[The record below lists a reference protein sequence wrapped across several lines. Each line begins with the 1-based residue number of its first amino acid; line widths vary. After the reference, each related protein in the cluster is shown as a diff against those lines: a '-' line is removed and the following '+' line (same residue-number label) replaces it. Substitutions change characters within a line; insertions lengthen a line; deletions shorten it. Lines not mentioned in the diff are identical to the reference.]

1 MKFNSKK
8 FNVKGRINKRSV
20 QKIAFLPLKSIKS
33 CTLSQ
38 AVLKNGIMFLKFRNV
53 KVAAP
58 KKREIKMKLDLVLSG
73 GRVIDPSQG
82 INEILD
88 IGFRNGNVAAV
99 GKTLASSEST
109 DVRNVAGCLVTPGLI
124 DLHTH
129 VYDKGT
135 SLGVD
140 AMHLFHRGAV
150 TTLVDTGSAGPG
162 NFPGFRSH
170 VIERVPVRVLA
181 YLNISFAGIYGFSKR
196 VLIGESSDMRLMA
209 PIDTAEVAN
218 ANRDMIVGIK
228 VRVGRYAS
236 GFSGLAPLQ
245 IARQV
250 AEEIGLPLMVHID
263 EPPPMLHEVLALM
276 RKGDVLT
283 HCFRPF
289 PNCAATADGKVD
301 DYVLHARERGVIF
314 DIGHGM
320 GSFSFAVARTMLANG
335 FPPDCISS
343 DVHAL
348 CIDGPAFDLLT
359 TMSKFICLDMPLTD
373 VIRAATSAPAAALG
387 RPELGTFKPGSAGDA
402 SVLSLASGSFDYVDS
417 VGERLVGK
425 HRLLATGVVLAGSYH
440 SCVRPE
446 GS

>member
-1 MKFNSKK
+1 MLHSLIL
-8 FNVKGRINKRSV
+8 R
-20 QKIAFLPLKSIKS
+20 
-33 CTLSQ
+33 
-38 AVLKNGIMFLKFRNV
+38 
-53 KVAAP
+53 
-58 KKREIKMKLDLVLSG
+58 G

-82 INEILD
+82 LD
-88 IGFRNGNVAAV
+88 GVMDVLIRDRKVEATGVGLRADGDIKAV
-99 GKTLASSEST
+99 DVTGKI
-109 DVRNVAGCLVTPGLI
+109 VTPGLI

-140 AMHLFHRGAV
+140 AMQLFLRGAV

-181 YLNISFAGIYGFSKR
+181 YLNVSFAGIYGFSKR
-196 VLIGESSDMRLMA
+196 VMVGESGDMRLMA
-209 PIDTAEVAN
+209 PTDTVEIAN
-218 ANRDMIVGIK
+218 ANRDMIIGIK
-228 VRVGRYAS
+228 VRVGRHAS

-250 AEEIGLPLMVHID
+250 SDELGMPLMVHID
-263 EPPPMLHEVLALM
+263 EPPPMLNEVLALM
-276 RKGDVLT
+276 RRGDVLT

-289 PNCAATADGKVD
+289 PNCAATPDGKVH
-301 DYVLHARERGVIF
+301 DYVLKARERGVIF

-320 GSFSFAVARTMLANG
+320 GSFSFAIARTMLANG

-348 CIDGPAFDLLT
+348 CIEGPAFDLLT
-359 TMSKFICLDMPLTD
+359 TMSKFLCLDMPLTD

-387 RPELGTFKPGSAGDA
+387 RPELGTFRRGSAGDA
-402 SVLSLASGSFDYVDS
+402 SILSLETGEFDYVDS
-417 VGERLVGK
+417 VSERLIGK
-425 HRLLATGVVLAGSYH
+425 RRLNATGVVLGGNYH
-440 SCVRPE
+440 SCPNPE
-446 GS
+446 PS

>member
-1 MKFNSKK
+1 M
-8 FNVKGRINKRSV
+8 
-20 QKIAFLPLKSIKS
+20 AH
-33 CTLSQ
+33 TLM
-38 AVLKNGIMFLKFRNV
+38 LR
-53 KVAAP
+53 
-58 KKREIKMKLDLVLSG
+58 G

-82 INEILD
+82 LD
-88 IGFRNGNVAAV
+88 GVMDVLIRDGKVAATGV
-99 GKTLASSEST
+99 GLGADGDIKAV
-109 DVRNVAGCLVTPGLI
+109 DVTGKIVTPGLI

-140 AMHLFHRGAV
+140 AMRLFLRGAV

-181 YLNISFAGIYGFSKR
+181 YLNVSFAGIYGFSKR
-196 VLIGESSDMRLMA
+196 IMVGESGDMRLMA
-209 PIDTAEVAN
+209 PIDTVEVAN
-218 ANRDMIVGIK
+218 ANRDMIIGIK
-228 VRVGRYAS
+228 VRVGRHAS

-250 AEEIGLPLMVHID
+250 SDQLGMPLMVHID
-263 EPPPMLHEVLALM
+263 EPPPMLNEVLALM
-276 RKGDVLT
+276 RRGDVLT

-289 PNCAATADGKVD
+289 PNCPATPDGKVH
-301 DYVLHARERGVIF
+301 DYVIEARERGVIF

-320 GSFSFAVARTMLANG
+320 GSFAFAVARTMLSNG

-348 CIDGPAFDLLT
+348 CIEGPAFDLLT
-359 TMSKFICLDMPLTD
+359 TMSKLLCLGMPLTE

-387 RPELGTFKPGSAGDA
+387 RPELGTFKPGAAGDA
-402 SVLSLASGSFDYVDS
+402 SILSFESGEFDYVDS
-417 VGERLVGK
+417 VSERLLGM
-425 HRLLATGVVLAGSYH
+425 HRLAATGVVLGGNYH
-440 SCVRPE
+440 SCSRPE
-446 GS
+446 PS